1 MVVNKSTSLLILTA
15 IFGFFS
21 YKSAKK
27 VVDSRNQAIESKA
40 HIEICN
46 SNIEKLLIEKKNYI
60 ENPKRKM
67 WHIEDE
73 INNQKIEISSNNFSI
88 NLNNKNFTFFLI
100 SFILLGLSALISLF
114 GFVLLKKDE
123 KFQI

>member
-27 VVDSRNQAIESKA
+27 LVDSRNQTIESKA
-40 HIEICN
+40 RIEICN

-67 WHIEDE
+67 WRIEDD

-88 NLNNKNFTFFLI
+88 NLNNKSFTFFLI
-100 SFILLGLSALISLF
+100 SFILLGLFALITLF